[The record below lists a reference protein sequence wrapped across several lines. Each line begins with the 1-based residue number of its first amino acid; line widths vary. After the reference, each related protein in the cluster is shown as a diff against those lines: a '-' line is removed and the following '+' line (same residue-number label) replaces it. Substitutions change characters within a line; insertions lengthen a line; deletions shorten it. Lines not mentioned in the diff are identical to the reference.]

1 MQLTLKFKPRHR
13 IRNGQRLGIS
23 WRGNANRDRAVQKKI
38 IDREDGKL
46 TGYLNGAGFLSY
58 YEPEM
63 MLKTLGQLV

>member
-1 MQLTLKFKPRHR
+1 MDK
-13 IRNGQRLGIS
+13 GWESLGGVTQIEIE
-23 WRGNANRDRAVQKKI
+23 RYKKI

-46 TGYLNGAGFLSY
+46 TGYMNGAGFLSY

>member
-1 MQLTLKFKPRHR
+1 MDK
-13 IRNGQRLGIS
+13 GWESLGGVTQIEIE
-23 WRGNANRDRAVQKKI
+23 RYKKKI